1 MPILPRQ
8 SATRRRLTAPT
19 RRIRAVRCL
28 VAAMVAASVIAAA
41 PASAGAQQEG
51 FSDVEPGV
59 HTPAIDALAELGLFE
74 GTLCGEAMFCP
85 ADPVERTTMA
95 VWLTRALEDED
106 PTAIDASRF
115 ADVDAAQWWAPFVE
129 RIAELEITVGCKQE
143 PLLYCPDEL
152 VTRARMA
159 SFLVRAFDLEP
170 AEPAGFADVDGGS
183 HEPNI
188 NALAAANITVGCK
201 KDPLRYCPDNPVSR
215 AQMATFLA
223 RALGLVE
230 IPGTTTQTPITSG
243 FKAVD
248 AGQSHSCVIRAD
260 DTITCWGSNAY
271 GLDDAPAGTYK
282 AVTAGGLH
290 SCAIRTDDTIACW
303 GDDEFGQADAP
314 AGTYKAITGGYQH
327 SCAMRTDDTIACWGL
342 NDNGQT
348 DAPAGTHKAVTGGGN
363 HTCAIRTDDTIA
375 CWGLNESRQT
385 DAPAGTHKAV
395 TGGWKHTC
403 AIRTDDTIAC
413 WGLNESRQTD
423 APAGTHKRHRERRH
437 RERTPHLCDTNQR
450 HHHLLGKQQLRTGQR
465 ASGSPQSRHRRRA
478 PLMCHRNGRHHHLLG
493 KQRSRA
499 DRRPSGHARGHPN
512 ADPQGHR
519 YRRTSHL
526 CDTSRRHHH
535 LLGTQRSRASRRA
548 SRHVQGRRRRQH
560 PRLRDTNRRHHRML
574 GKQRSR
580 ASRRASRHLQSHRR
594 RRKPHL
600 RVRTDDTI
608 ACWGRNDDGQTDA
621 PKGAYKAVA
630 AGGLH
635 TCAYTTDYV
644 NCDTHRRHHRMLGT
658 QRRRADRRTQGRLQG
673 RRGRRSPHV
682 RLHHRLRQLLGMER
696 IQAGRLRAGHR
707 QSHRRRA
714 GPLLRHRYRRHH
726 NLLGV
731 KCRRGHRSP
740 RRHLQGRRHRPR
752 RILQSQHQQFSVA
765 VTHVRHTHRRHH
777 RMLGIGLLRSDQRPG
792 GHLQG
797 RHRRR
802 VPHVRHTHRRHHYLL
817 GRQRI
822 RANRRA
828 IERHNT
834 TGYAGTG
841 QAASV

>member
-260 DTITCWGSNAY
+260 DTITCWGSNAS

-423 APAGTHKRHRERRH
+423 APAGTHKAVTANGHHTCAIRTNDTITCWGNNNFGLANAPAGAHRAVTAGGLH
-437 RERTPHLCDTNQR
+437 SCAIGTDDTITCWGSNAAGQTDAPAGTREATPTQTH
-450 HHHLLGKQQLRTGQR
+450 KAIATGGLHTC
-465 ASGSPQSRHRRRA
+465 AI
-478 PLMCHRNGRHHHLLG
+478 
-493 KQRSRA
+493 RA
-499 DRRPSGHARGHPN
+499 DDTIICWGHSGHGR
-512 ADPQGHR
+512 ADAPA
-519 YRRTSHL
+519 
-526 CDTSRRHHH
+526 
-535 LLGTQRSRASRRA
+535 GTFKAVA
-548 SRHVQGRRRRQH
+548 AGNIHGC
-560 PRLRDTNRRHHRML
+560 
-574 GKQRSR
+574 
-580 ASRRASRHLQSHRR
+580 AI
-594 RRKPHL
+594 
-600 RVRTDDTI
+600 RTDDTI
-608 ACWGRNDDGQTDA
+608 ACWGSNDHGRADA
-621 PKGAYKAVA
+621 PAGTYKAI
-630 AGGLH
+630 AGGGNH
-635 TCAYTTDYV
+635 TCAT
-644 NCDTHRRHHRMLGT
+644 NRRHHRMLGT
-658 QRRRADRRTQGRLQG
+658 QRRRADRRTQGRLQCSTRALTPPTTSTAGDGTYSG
-673 RRGRRSPHV
+673 RPTPGRASSKPSA
-682 RLHHRLRQLLGMER
+682 LRVFVG
-696 IQAGRLRAGHR
+696 LR
-707 QSHRRRA
+707 
-714 GPLLRHRYRRHH
+714 
-726 NLLGV
+726 V
-731 KCRRGHRSP
+731 
-740 RRHLQGRRHRPR
+740 
-752 RILQSQHQQFSVA
+752 
-765 VTHVRHTHRRHH
+765 
-777 RMLGIGLLRSDQRPG
+777 
-792 GHLQG
+792 
-797 RHRRR
+797 
-802 VPHVRHTHRRHHYLL
+802 
-817 GRQRI
+817 
-822 RANRRA
+822 
-828 IERHNT
+828 
-834 TGYAGTG
+834 AGTG
-841 QAASV
+841 WGHYVIAGFEVAWARALRRRTCRRTPSILRWRGGRCGAS